1 MLLPLFC
8 GSFQLMRIVFADYE
22 TVDSSAGASG
32 IVAARIAVVSEMGP
46 SAITFTA
53 ETANFYLRL
62 LIRLTAVYPSELAL
76 ALTVA
81 R

>member
-1 MLLPLFC
+1 
-8 GSFQLMRIVFADYE
+8 MRIVFADYE

-53 ETANFYLRL
+53 ETANLYLRL
-62 LIRLTAVYPSELAL
+62 LIRLTAVYSSELAL